1 MATYAEVL
9 AALEKTEG
17 GPAFVEVIQAEVSK
31 KNSEA
36 MGLRKRLKP
45 LETKVRAL
53 VGAEESDD
61 LDEVFEKIEQT
72 VKAGGKAGKP
82 DDRVATL
89 EKTLAKLTAE
99 LTTERAQKTAAIVG
113 GKLKDALGKHNAVRP
128 DDLVRLLAD
137 AVKIEGD
144 KAMFVS
150 EDGTELD
157 IESGVGAWL
166 KARPELVRSTQQPGP
181 GGAGTKHQTPGG
193 QKTITR
199 AEYQRAQQEREI
211 ATLNGVGSGT
221 IKIVD

>member
-17 GPAFVEVIQAEVSK
+17 GPALVEVIQAEVSK

-181 GGAGTKHQTPGG
+181 GGTGTKHQTPGG

-211 ATLNGVGSGT
+211 AILDGIGSGT

>member
-1 MATYAEVL
+1 MTYAEVL

-17 GPAFVEVIQAEVSK
+17 GPALVEVIQAEVAK

-36 MGLRKRLKP
+36 QGLRKRLKP
-45 LETKVRAL
+45 LESKVRSL

-61 LDEVFEKIEQT
+61 LDEVIERIEQT
-72 VKAGGKAGKP
+72 VKANGKAGKP
-82 DDRVATL
+82 DDRVAAL
-89 EKTLAKLTAE
+89 EKTLSKLTAE

-113 GKLKDALGKHNAVRP
+113 GRLKDALGKHNAVRP

-137 AVKIEGD
+137 AVKVDGD
-144 KAMFVS
+144 KATFVA

-181 GGAGTKHQTPGG
+181 GGTGTKNQTPGG

-199 AEYQRAQQEREI
+199 AEYQKAQQEREL